1 MPSGTDFKYS
11 TGDTTAWKS
20 KYHAF
25 VDYALSVGASVAD
38 IEAFL
43 AENSDFNPGTA
54 PTALASLNAVN
65 ATTSDNQEYQIT
77 HGTPY
82 TSLTANLCILVRM
95 PSANTG
101 AMTLKVDALAA
112 RDVYFAGAATAG
124 GEFSSGLLYFLAY
137 NASSDRFDAF
147 GPQVVP
153 TMGLRKVTVHTS
165 NTTHNYQSWARRACV
180 EVIGAG
186 GGGGKPGTNGVM
198 GIPGAGG
205 GYCAKLIDLSGITS
219 ATITVGAG
227 GSAGTSTNGGNGGS
241 SSYADGTNTLTAN
254 GGTGGA
260 GHSSNG
266 ANGLSTGGTASG
278 GDINIEGSD
287 GCNSSGNKG
296 CSAGSAYL
304 SNATHADTAGQH
316 PGAGGGTDYTTSNGH
331 AGFRGEV
338 RVWEYG

>member
-20 KYHAF
+20 KYYAF
-25 VDYALSVGASVAD
+25 VDYALSIGASVAD

-43 AENSDFNPGTA
+43 AENSSFNPGTA

-65 ATTSDNQEYQIT
+65 ATTSDNLEYQVT

-82 TSLTANLCILVRM
+82 TSVTANLWFLVRM

-112 RDVYFAGAATAG
+112 KAVYFAGAATTG
-124 GEFSSGLLYFLAY
+124 GEFSSGLLYVLAY

-165 NTTHNYQSWARRACV
+165 NGTHNFQSWARRAWV
-180 EVIGAG
+180 EVIGG
-186 GGGGKPGTNGVM
+186 GGGGGRSGSGGVR

-205 GYCAKLIDLSGITS
+205 GYAAKFIDLTGVSS
-219 ATITVGAG
+219 ATITVGGGGAG
-227 GSAGTSTNGGNGGS
+227 GTSTNGGNGGS
-241 SSYADGTNTLTAN
+241 SSYADGTNTLTGN
-254 GGTGGA
+254 GGAGGA
-260 GHSSNG
+260 GHSTNG
-266 ANGLSTGGTASG
+266 ATGISAGGTAAG
-278 GDINIEGSD
+278 GDMNHQGSY
-287 GCNSSGNKG
+287 GGHEHTRGTYTGAAYMASGEPNG
-296 CSAGSAYL
+296 IAAV
-304 SNATHADTAGQH
+304 Q
-316 PGAGGGTDYTTSNGH
+316 PGAGGGTGYGTGSGA

-338 RVWEYG
+338 RIWEYG